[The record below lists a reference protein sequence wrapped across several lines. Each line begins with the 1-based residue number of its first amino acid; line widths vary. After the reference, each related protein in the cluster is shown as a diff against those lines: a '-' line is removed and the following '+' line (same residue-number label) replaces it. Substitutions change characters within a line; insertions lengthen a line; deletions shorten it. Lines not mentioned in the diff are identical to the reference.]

1 MKKPDIFGILEHSE
15 PFYICIPM
23 HIQNPVIF
31 TKLCTPYVTLKP
43 THIQNPLKD
52 LRWECFSKI
61 VKSYKHFSKA
71 LLDLSKDSEYVH
83 LSVSTH

>member
-1 MKKPDIFGILEHSE
+1 
-15 PFYICIPM
+15 M